1 MYCFLIYDRNVR
13 FVTITL
19 TLINA
24 ESPTTSAC
32 RLNVEDF
39 LLYPLNPIRIP
50 MWFCA
55 SGISI
60 FARCLRRLVLM
71 FLRLVS
77 ALTFG
82 QKKSAGSHHISSRLS
97 TAPYNLWVEVCA
109 MSAAPIVIRCCSSFS
124 VEVLIRKRI

>member
-1 MYCFLIYDRNVR
+1 MLF
-13 FVTITL
+13 
-19 TLINA
+19 
-24 ESPTTSAC
+24 SS
-32 RLNVEDF
+32 
-39 LLYPLNPIRIP
+39 
-50 MWFCA
+50 

-60 FARCLRRLVLM
+60 FTRCLRRLVLM

-109 MSAAPIVIRCCSSFS
+109 MSAAPIVIRVQCTPSQIWGKGSEKKSNNCKKPRLSLIYSQILPNFCAIATQECHKSPPKPRLNGKNGHSS
-124 VEVLIRKRI
+124 